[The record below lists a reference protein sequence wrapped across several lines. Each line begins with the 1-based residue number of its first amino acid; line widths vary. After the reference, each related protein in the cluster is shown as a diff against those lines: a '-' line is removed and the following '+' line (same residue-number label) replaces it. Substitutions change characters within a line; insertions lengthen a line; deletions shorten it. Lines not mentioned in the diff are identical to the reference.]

1 MIATQQRSSLSF
13 ARLRLRLRLI
23 YLAITM
29 AIAAWVSCRGAS
41 AWTLTEVPAR
51 WKCPSNSS
59 CRQRPTTSIEA
70 TTNDKHDTS
79 RNESSTRRH
88 IFRKTLLQVVA
99 GATLLP
105 TAVTAATDTRSAG
118 TAAAVVSTDTDAS
131 CQSGAL
137 VAEQAIPGAYQQ
149 VCMSLPTRQVPIT
162 ITVPGTSS
170 ATHILLTLEQ
180 GGAAAGTT
188 GLAVWNSSLLLQ
200 RLLQT
205 LTATAIS
212 TDRTWLS
219 NQHVLELGCGT
230 GLVSLTAAAAGAA
243 SVTATDGNPVVVE
256 LAARNLQTNAK
267 IVSAAIPKNECRLEA
282 VALPWGL
289 LDAVDYTELADL
301 VLGSDLTYNAGSW
314 RVLAETMAMVVK
326 PTGCIVYLSL
336 GHAGFN
342 VNAEMD
348 GFMAV
353 ARAQGLVPVQVG
365 DAGWP
370 LPNVSSS
377 CASLEELLLRDCVSA
392 AEREMLQA
400 TGGVRVL
407 VLHKQIMGSKR

>member
-1 MIATQQRSSLSF
+1 
-13 ARLRLRLRLI
+13 
-23 YLAITM
+23 
-29 AIAAWVSCRGAS
+29 
-41 AWTLTEVPAR
+41 
-51 WKCPSNSS
+51 
-59 CRQRPTTSIEA
+59 
-70 TTNDKHDTS
+70 
-79 RNESSTRRH
+79 
-88 IFRKTLLQVVA
+88 
-99 GATLLP
+99 
-105 TAVTAATDTRSAG
+105 
-118 TAAAVVSTDTDAS
+118 
-131 CQSGAL
+131 
-137 VAEQAIPGAYQQ
+137 
-149 VCMSLPTRQVPIT
+149 
-162 ITVPGTSS
+162 
-170 ATHILLTLEQ
+170 
-180 GGAAAGTT
+180 
-188 GLAVWNSSLLLQ
+188 
-200 RLLQT
+200 
-205 LTATAIS
+205 
-212 TDRTWLS
+212 LS